1 MLIIAFSGIA
11 FYAPTALKGRYVP
24 LAFIDVAAWLDV
36 FVIGG
41 VSVTVIAVM
50 LVSVNVVLKMEDA
63 KKCAPGGD
71 LVESAKTLKTIFNDE
86 ACAVLFNSQSIDD
99 DQDIGLVAPRHFKD
113 LGDLALS
120 VVPTS
125 RRGVFDINYRGQT
138 LSVDWLVLPDEADGR
153 LGQADES
160 NDTWQSLRPFNLAV
174 IDVECDASN
183 HAFAGGKVI
192 LTGGATFINPPGGVI
207 GQLSH
212 SLADF
217 AFQMNP
223 AAAQVRPPEDIVN
236 TVEEYKDSWIKF
248 FLGEVCDRL
257 FSQAVAHGDLHTNAD
272 GWFLAFPHW
281 HTTASL
287 FDAFDT
293 LLNASENDVAPV
305 SRRKARV
312 SDLNEGRGGRARFN
326 STSSSLDKDMDISGI
341 AARTISSRLNMESS
355 VDKIEYTLRSMDI
368 DDDGVLTRAE
378 LKASLASRK
387 GVFRGGI
394 HQKVLSAFQQL
405 LSRTKLI
412 NTLQN
417 ALHSLFLFNER
428 QMYTRT
434 LSIDFGGLRF
444 NYGKRLQWLLLGNPL
459 HSTIAQVARLNV
471 LELSQKLG
479 NPGPLEYTCLWLDL
493 KATDEERMLV
503 LGLFEVLSQVKN
515 RTDTSTLREFVPV
528 VREEQGCNLNA
539 NPSALFLDT
548 GDASP
553 SPKKD
558 GSSLW
563 KVFRRS
569 VKRSNRLDE
578 VELSELPHDRHA
590 LDCPSSAPPTAPAL
604 LPSTPEESEELH
616 ELPDSES
623 DCGGGLSSC
632 SDDEPVS
639 PVVRTSSV
647 EAELE
652 PFETRLSRWHSLS
665 GHDSTS
671 NGNMGDE
678 Y

>member
-1 MLIIAFSGIA
+1 
-11 FYAPTALKGRYVP
+11 
-24 LAFIDVAAWLDV
+24 
-36 FVIGG
+36 
-41 VSVTVIAVM
+41 
-50 LVSVNVVLKMEDA
+50 VL
-63 KKCAPGGD
+63 
-71 LVESAKTLKTIFNDE
+71 LN
-86 ACAVLFNSQSIDD
+86 
-99 DQDIGLVAPRHFKD
+99 
-113 LGDLALS
+113 
-120 VVPTS
+120 
-125 RRGVFDINYRGQT
+125 
-138 LSVDWLVLPDEADGR
+138 
-153 LGQADES
+153 
-160 NDTWQSLRPFNLAV
+160 
-174 IDVECDASN
+174 
-183 HAFAGGKVI
+183 
-192 LTGGATFINPPGGVI
+192 GGASFINATGGVI
-207 GQLSH
+207 GLLSQ
-212 SLADF
+212 SLSYI
-217 AFQMNP
+217 AFQLNP

-257 FSQAVAHGDLHTNAD
+257 FSQAVAQGDLHTNAD

-293 LLNASENDVAPV
+293 LLNSSENDVAPI

-312 SDLNEGRGGRARFN
+312 SDLNEGRGGRVRFN

-378 LKASLASRK
+378 LKASLANRK

-434 LSIDFGGLRF
+434 LSIDCGGLRF

-539 NPSALFLDT
+539 NASALFLDPVASALAASVSDVFD
-548 GDASP
+548 GDEDDLPVAPAASP
-553 SPKKD
+553 SSKKD

-623 DCGGGLSSC
+623 DCGGGLSSW